1 MKIIIPNDLTY
12 LETIADCQIKM
23 ALETE
28 DFILDKDKITA
39 GVKEVITNPTR
50 GKYFLAFADEDQ
62 FMGMLL
68 TIPEWSDWRCKEVMW
83 IHSVYILPEFR
94 GQGVYK
100 KLYCHLKDLV
110 STCDDY
116 AGLRL
121 YVDKTNLKAIEVYK
135 KLGMSDQHYSLFEW
149 LK

>member
-1 MKIIIPNDLTY
+1 MKIINPTDLSL

-28 DFILDKDKITA
+28 NFELDKEKITA
-39 GVKEVITNPTR
+39 GAKEVITNPSR
-50 GKYFLAFADEDQ
+50 GKYFLAFSDDDK

-68 TIPEWSDWRCKEVMW
+68 TIPEWSDWRCSEVMW

-94 GQGVYK
+94 GQGIYK
-100 KLYCHLKDLV
+100 GLYNYLKDLV
-110 STCDDY
+110 SSSDDY

-121 YVDKTNLKAIEVYK
+121 YVDRTNLNAIEVYN
-135 KLGMSDQHYSLFEW
+135 KLGMNDQHYSLFEW